1 MKIRF
6 LTDEFYK
13 DYANCPELEK
23 KQTRPYAQ
31 ICLITY
37 NNLIFAIPIRSHIK
51 HKYAFFTNK
60 EKTKGL
66 DFSKSIV
73 INDLDKYVNMNLIAF
88 IDMDEFSILEQQE
101 NTIKTKL
108 ENYIKKYK
116 KALKYQND
124 NKNRLLCKMSTLQYF
139 HKELGI
145 EEIGENNKIT
155 ENSLLSSNPNIKKRI
170 EEVKKATDDDYEVFE
185 W

>member
-23 KQTRPYAQ
+23 KRTRPFAQ
-31 ICLITY
+31 ICLISYDDLT
-37 NNLIFAIPIRSHIK
+37 FAIPIRSHIK

-66 DFSKSIV
+66 DLSKSIV
-73 INDLDKYVNMNLIAF
+73 INDLNKYVNIKLIAY
-88 IDMDEFSILEQQE
+88 IDMEEFSIIEHQE
-101 NTIKTKL
+101 EKIKIKL
-108 ENYIKKYK
+108 ESYIKKYK
-116 KALKYQND
+116 KALKHQKD
-124 NKNRLLCKMSTLQYF
+124 NKNKLLCKMSTLQYF

-145 EEIGENNKIT
+145 K
-155 ENSLLSSNPNIKKRI
+155 
-170 EEVKKATDDDYEVFE
+170 
-185 W
+185 